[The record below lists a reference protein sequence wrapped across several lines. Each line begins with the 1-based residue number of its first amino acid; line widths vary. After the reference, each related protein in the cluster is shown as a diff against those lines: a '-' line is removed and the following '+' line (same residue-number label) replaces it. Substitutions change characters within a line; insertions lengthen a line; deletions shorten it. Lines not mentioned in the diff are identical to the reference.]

1 LAGAEHSLSEFTL
14 DTKGITM
21 PDTKPSGFSDNTI
34 AALAYITFVPAVAFL
49 VLKPYNKSSYVRY
62 HAWQSIFLSCV
73 FYMATTLLG
82 MAVKPVLFIGTFP
95 YLVITWL
102 IWGIWVLV
110 WILCALKALN
120 GKRIKLPVL
129 GTLAERQ
136 AAD

>member
-1 LAGAEHSLSEFTL
+1 
-14 DTKGITM
+14 M
-21 PDTKPSGFSDNTI
+21 R
-34 AALAYITFVPAVAFL
+34 V
-49 VLKPYNKSSYVRY
+49 
-62 HAWQSIFLSCV
+62 
-73 FYMATTLLG
+73 YMATTLLG